1 MNKSSVDR
9 GLYRSMTLKK
19 YEEVSK
25 KSSTQSTLEDEFGI
39 KDKSLVKGINEKEH
53 NYNKINDK
61 GFAPE
66 ETKLLNGDIIIG
78 KVSPLLDG
86 DNKLYRDESQA
97 YKSNISGHVDKVWSK
112 IYDGDGYKM
121 IKMRIRS
128 ERIPMVGDK
137 FCCYHPNTDVLTD
150 NGWKSITELSLQD
163 KIATLQQGDT
173 LEYHNPTALQEY
185 DFNGNMYSIKS
196 NQIELLVTPNHRMY
210 VGSRDG
216 NNYKIEL
223 AEDIYGKRRKY
234 IKNIKNTN
242 IDGLTS
248 FIIQGVDNLPDLVL
262 PINEWL
268 IFFGI
273 WIAEGCTVRDW
284 GITIATHKQRVKDEL
299 EKICPILNFQIHKHK
314 DKKDDNIRN
323 AWCINDKRIVNYIL
337 PLSVGSI
344 NKSLP
349 SWVWSLNMNQCR
361 TLIHGMMLG
370 DGHTMDNGT
379 KRYDTSSSI
388 LADDFQRLCLHAGWS
403 CNKSL
408 KYKAGHESKVKSRNG
423 KEVDEIIKSTVDAFR
438 LTIIETQ
445 NNPIVNKNIKPDGTG
460 RQDEWIPY
468 NGKVYCC
475 SVPGQGIIYVRRN
488 NKVVWCGQSR
498 HGQKGTIGVTLR
510 SEDMPFTKDGI
521 QPDIIINPCCF
532 TGDTL
537 ITMGN
542 GLSKRLD
549 KFSEQ
554 YMDKEFSIEKIKTT
568 NIESVLTF
576 NDNNKNITRSFSL
589 GLEYRGEKDTL
600 KIKFVNDKELVCTPD
615 HKFKIFYNN
624 EYIYKEAK
632 DLTNED
638 LIVSSLEY
646 PEDEVDNDELN
657 WSLGKL
663 NMKNSINREKALAYA
678 RLIGYLQAN
687 NSSKITIK
695 SLIDVR
701 SIEYDLR
708 LLSINKKF
716 IKENNYYSIILPI
729 NYNKYDAN
737 FLSSCPKSFIREYLG
752 GHYGKYLN
760 PPTLNNHYWSI
771 ELYKNELNKFVGD
784 FNKIGFR
791 YDFKKSIKYSIF
803 NLLKKNHIFN
813 NDYMYSYA
821 VELFNKLE
829 QIDYIP
835 TWFNKIKSIEPFEKK
850 PVYDIGVAK
859 FHNFLANGICVSNCI
874 PSRMTIGQLF
884 ESVLAK
890 ASALQGKI
898 SDATPFNKLSIDDVN
913 EVLKSYGFE
922 ENGYETLYCGMT
934 GKKLRVKIFI
944 GPTYYLRLKHMVADK
959 IHCLTLDHDVLT
971 KHGWKKFQELTMDD
985 EIATLN
991 KETEKLEYQKPINIH
1006 YYPDHQGNMYEIVN
1020 SNISL
1025 NVTEEHRMFVSNNN
1039 NEFNFELA
1047 KDLIG
1052 LNKTYK
1058 KDAIWHD
1065 NDYQLYNINDFINN
1079 LDECLPDWV
1088 MELSRNQSKLL
1099 IETIMKNNNFCSSS
1113 KKLINQLQQVCLH
1126 AGISANIS
1134 IINENKFKLDITQNF
1149 IENVQINKFNENVK
1163 CPVFCIEVPNEIF
1176 YVRRNGIAVWTGNS
1190 RSKGIRQVLTRQP
1203 PEGRALNGGFR
1214 FGEMERD
1221 AMIAHGASQF
1231 LKERLMETSD
1241 SYNMEVCNKCGI
1253 IATKM
1258 INKNAYYCQACSGTE
1273 ISRVSVPYAF
1283 KLLVQEL
1290 MAINILPKI
1299 EPEVNEF
1306 TTQT

>member
-1 MNKSSVDR
+1 
-9 GLYRSMTLKK
+9 
-19 YEEVSK
+19 
-25 KSSTQSTLEDEFGI
+25 
-39 KDKSLVKGINEKEH
+39 
-53 NYNKINDK
+53 
-61 GFAPE
+61 
-66 ETKLLNGDIIIG
+66 
-78 KVSPLLDG
+78 
-86 DNKLYRDESQA
+86 
-97 YKSNISGHVDKVWSK
+97 
-112 IYDGDGYKM
+112 
-121 IKMRIRS
+121 
-128 ERIPMVGDK
+128 
-137 FCCYHPNTDVLTD
+137 
-150 NGWKSITELSLQD
+150 
-163 KIATLQQGDT
+163 
-173 LEYHNPTALQEY
+173 
-185 DFNGNMYSIKS
+185 MYSIKS

-234 IKNIKNTN
+234 IKNVKNTN

-273 WIAEGCTVRDW
+273 WIAEGCVISSSNDVR
-284 GITIATHKQRVKDEL
+284 IASHKQRVKDEL
-299 EKICPILNFQIHKHK
+299 EKICPILNFEIYKNK

-323 AWCINDKRIVNYIL
+323 SWRFYDKRIVNYLL

-361 TLIHGMMLG
+361 TLIYGMMLG

-554 YMDKEFSIEKIKTT
+554 FIDKEFNIDKLKTT

-632 DLTNED
+632 DLTNDD

-646 PEDEVDNDELN
+646 PEDVVGDDELN
-657 WSLGKL
+657 WSLGKF

-729 NYNKYDAN
+729 NYNKYNAEL
-737 FLSSCPKSFIREYLG
+737 LSSCPKSFIREYLG
-752 GHYGKYLN
+752 GYYGKYLN
-760 PPTLNNHYWSI
+760 PPTLNNHYWNI
-771 ELYKNELNKFVGD
+771 HNEYYKSELNKFVGD
-784 FNKIGFR
+784 FNNIGFR

-803 NLLKKNHIFN
+803 NLLKKNHLLTTDHI
-813 NDYMYSYA
+813 YRYA

-829 QIDYIP
+829 HIDYIP
-835 TWFNKIKSIEPFEKK
+835 TWFNKIKSIEPYDKK

-898 SDATPFNKLSIDDVN
+898 SDATPFNKLAIDDVN
-913 EVLKSYGFE
+913 ELLKSYGFE

-959 IHCLTLDHDVLT
+959 IH
-971 KHGWKKFQELTMDD
+971 
-985 EIATLN
+985 
-991 KETEKLEYQKPINIH
+991 
-1006 YYPDHQGNMYEIVN
+1006 
-1020 SNISL
+1020 
-1025 NVTEEHRMFVSNNN
+1025 
-1039 NEFNFELA
+1039 
-1047 KDLIG
+1047 
-1052 LNKTYK
+1052 
-1058 KDAIWHD
+1058 
-1065 NDYQLYNINDFINN
+1065 
-1079 LDECLPDWV
+1079 
-1088 MELSRNQSKLL
+1088 
-1099 IETIMKNNNFCSSS
+1099 
-1113 KKLINQLQQVCLH
+1113 
-1126 AGISANIS
+1126 
-1134 IINENKFKLDITQNF
+1134 
-1149 IENVQINKFNENVK
+1149 
-1163 CPVFCIEVPNEIF
+1163 
-1176 YVRRNGIAVWTGNS
+1176 S

-1273 ISRVSVPYAF
+1273 ISRVTVPYAF

-1306 TTQT
+1306 TTQS